1 METVIIK
8 VLVVVV
14 AVLFWLAL
22 VYIAERQARKKHAA
36 TSRAEL
42 AGQGENQPQ
51 LD

>member
-14 AVLFWLAL
+14 GVLFWLAL
-22 VYIAERQARKKHAA
+22 IFIAERQARKQHAA
-36 TSRAEL
+36 TSGVEL